1 MKLAAATL
9 ANEFVRLEPF
19 EARHRDGLIEAAH
32 ADMSIFRHMPYPVAR
47 EGYGGW
53 FDWLLNEQAA
63 GRWMPFAVI
72 VTPPP
77 FTDAV
82 GEGRS
87 TEPSPPPCGEG
98 VGGGGEDTHLYKLAP
113 SPPTQPSPA
122 RGEGR
127 AHRSEALLVECGGA
141 VEKIVGQSCYLAIRP
156 HDAGVEI
163 GGTWYRREAQGTRV
177 NPAAKLL
184 LIAHAFACGAERVEF
199 KTDALNAQSRAAL
212 LKLGASFEGIFRRQM
227 RRPDA
232 TMRDNA
238 YFSIIREEWDEVRA
252 KIKAR
257 LGAHP

>member
-53 FDWLLNEQAA
+53 FDWLMNEQAA
-63 GRWMPFAVI
+63 GRWMPFAV
-72 VTPPP
+72 VAPN
-77 FTDAV
+77 DA
-82 GEGRS
+82 
-87 TEPSPPPCGEG
+87 
-98 VGGGGEDTHLYKLAP
+98 
-113 SPPTQPSPA
+113 
-122 RGEGR
+122 
-127 AHRSEALLVECGGA
+127 
-141 VEKIVGQSCYLAIRP
+141 IVGQSCYLAIRP

-184 LIAHAFACGAERVEF
+184 LIEHAFACGAERVEF

-212 LKLGASFEGIFRRQM
+212 LKLGATFEGIFRRQM
-227 RRPDA
+227 RRPDG

-238 YFSIIREEWDEVRA
+238 YFSIIREEWDDVRA
-252 KIKAR
+252 RIEAR
-257 LGAHP
+257 LGGGARS

>member
-1 MKLAAATL
+1 MNLAAATL
-9 ANEFVRLEPF
+9 ANKFVRLEPF

-53 FDWLLNEQAA
+53 FDWLMKEQEA

-72 VTPPP
+72 APN
-77 FTDAV
+77 DA
-82 GEGRS
+82 
-87 TEPSPPPCGEG
+87 
-98 VGGGGEDTHLYKLAP
+98 
-113 SPPTQPSPA
+113 
-122 RGEGR
+122 
-127 AHRSEALLVECGGA
+127 
-141 VEKIVGQSCYLAIRP
+141 IVGQSCYLAIRP

-212 LKLGASFEGIFRRQM
+212 LKLGATFEGTFRRQM
-227 RRPDA
+227 RKPDA

-252 KIKAR
+252 RIEAR
-257 LGAHP
+257 LGADP